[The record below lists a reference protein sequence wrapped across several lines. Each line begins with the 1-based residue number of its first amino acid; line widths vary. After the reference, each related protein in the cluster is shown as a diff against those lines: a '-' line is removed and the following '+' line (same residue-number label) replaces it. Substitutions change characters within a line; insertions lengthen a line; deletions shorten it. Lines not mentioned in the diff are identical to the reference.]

1 MNTSQIISIGCI
13 QMKSKEVIFIAGCP
27 GAGKNTMA
35 EKYILEHKDYAHL
48 SMGDIYRHIA
58 TNEFKSR
65 FRDTLYE
72 DVRQKRLSSAETTTG
87 VLFEAIEQND
97 SPNYIVSGF
106 PHHMSEI
113 KEFKKMS
120 ELYDISYSDVIF
132 FDVSQQNAIQRMVS
146 RGIRPMEML
155 KMHDNETVS
164 AYYTRRYNDYMQQL
178 PHLLAVLNSAYDVK
192 HINANVT
199 IEQVYSQFC
208 AAIGPIGKS
217 QRAK

>member
-1 MNTSQIISIGCI
+1 
-13 QMKSKEVIFIAGCP
+13 MKSKEVIFIAGCP
-27 GAGKNTMA
+27 GAGKDTMA

-58 TNEFKSR
+58 TNEFKS
-65 FRDTLYE
+65 
-72 DVRQKRLSSAETTTG
+72 RLSSAETTTG

-120 ELYDISYSDVIF
+120 ELYNISYSDVIF
-132 FDVSQQNAIQRMVS
+132 FDVSQPNAIQRMVS

-155 KMHDNETVS
+155 KMHDNETVL

-192 HINANVT
+192 HINANAT
-199 IEQVYSQFC
+199 IEHVYAQFC
-208 AAIGPIGKS
+208 AAIGPRSKS
-217 QRAK
+217 QRAR